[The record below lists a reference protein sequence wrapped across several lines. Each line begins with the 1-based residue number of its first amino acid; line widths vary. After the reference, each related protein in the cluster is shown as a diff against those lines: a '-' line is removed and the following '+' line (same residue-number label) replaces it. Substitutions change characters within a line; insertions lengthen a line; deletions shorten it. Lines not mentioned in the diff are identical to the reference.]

1 MKLFYSIA
9 IALVLVLAP
18 VTASEAHELLPKEVV
33 EYIHTHPNATPE
45 EMRAFTS
52 TQSPEIAEKFNK
64 KSTEEILA
72 IIKNPNSNFID
83 NALDFVKLGINHIL
97 SGTDHILFVLSLLL
111 VFVTAWEILRLATTF
126 TIAHSITL
134 VLAGTGL
141 LVLPPTVVEP
151 LIALSI
157 AVMAIASVFFRK
169 YAVVESALG
178 KASIVF
184 FFGLFHGLGF
194 AGLLQEIAIP
204 QDKFVSSLFAF
215 NIGIEIGQLI
225 IIGCALPFIFYFR
238 KRAWYPKAIQIIA
251 VGISLIAVGWFIER
265 VSGLFMS

>member
-1 MKLFYSIA
+1 MKYVYS
-9 IALVLVLAP
+9 LVLAVLFFLP
-18 VTASEAHELLPKEVV
+18 IVAPAEAHELLPKEVV
-33 EYIHTHPNATPE
+33 EYISTHPNATPE
-45 EMRAFTS
+45 EMRTFAS
-52 TQSPEIAEKFNK
+52 TQSPEIAKKFAS

-72 IIKNPNSNFID
+72 IIKNPNSKFLD
-83 NALDFVKLGINHIL
+83 NARDFLKLGVQHIL
-97 SGTDHILFVLSLLL
+97 SGADHILFVLSLLL

-134 VLAGTGL
+134 VLAGTGV
-141 LVLPPTVVEP
+141 LVLPPKIVEP

-157 AVMAIASVFFRK
+157 AVMAIASVFFQK
-169 YAVVESALG
+169 YEVMKSAIG

-215 NIGIEIGQLI
+215 NVGIEIGQLI
-225 IIGCALPFIFYFR
+225 IIGLALPFIFYFR
-238 KRAWYPKAIQIIA
+238 KRAWYSKAIQVIA
-251 VGISLIAVGWFIER
+251 VGISLIALGWFFER
-265 VSGLFMS
+265 VVGLF